1 MSSVTLR
8 IASLSWRWPTS
19 LVTVNCL
26 LMLTLTI
33 LAANALFGGTYPI
46 TFGDFSAA
54 LQGEGDAVTR
64 MIAID
69 HRLPR
74 LLVAIGVG
82 FAFGLAGEIVQ
93 TLLRNPLASPDV
105 IGFTAGASVGAVVA
119 VLISGSTAAI
129 LFGALSG
136 GTMAAVL
143 ILGLAWRHGIR
154 PGQIVL
160 MGIGI
165 TMTLSVVNDLLMT
178 SFTIHDAAD
187 IAKWLVGS
195 LDARSWHDV
204 SLVWCGLLLLAPLCF
219 FSQFSIARLALRDEI
234 ALTLGIG
241 VDRTRLSGFALAV
254 LLVALAVGAAGPL
267 PFVAF
272 VAGPI
277 AHGLTRTM
285 RPSLLT
291 AALIGALV
299 TLGADTAANSLPG
312 GLSLPAGI
320 FTALIGAPV
329 LIWTLFLQ
337 TRKRLQ

>member
-8 IASLSWRWPTS
+8 IASLSWRWPTR
-19 LVTVNCL
+19 LVVVNIL
-26 LMLTLTI
+26 LAVVLAC
-33 LAANALFGGTYPI
+33 LAANALLGGTYPI
-46 TFGDFSAA
+46 TFADLTAA
-54 LQGEGDAVTR
+54 LRGDSDAVTR
-64 MIAID
+64 MIVID
-69 HRLPR
+69 HRLTR

-82 FAFGLAGEIVQ
+82 LAFGLAGEIVQ
-93 TLLRNPLASPDV
+93 TQLRNPLASPDI
-105 IGFTAGASVGAVVA
+105 IGFTAGAGVGAVLA

-136 GTMAAVL
+136 GTLAAVL
-143 ILGLAWRHGIR
+143 ILGLAWNRGIR

-178 SFTIHDAAD
+178 TFTVNDASD

-195 LDARSWHDV
+195 LDARSWQDV
-204 SLVWCGLLLLAPLCF
+204 ILVWIGLLILAPPCF
-219 FSQFSIARLALRDEI
+219 YAQFSIARLALRDET
-234 ALTLGIG
+234 AQTLGIR
-241 VDRTRLSGFALAV
+241 VDRTRLWGFALAV

-291 AALIGALV
+291 AALVGALV
-299 TLGADTAANSLPG
+299 TLGADTAANVLPG

-320 FTALIGAPV
+320 FTALVGAPV

>member
-143 ILGLAWRHGIR
+143 ILGLAWRH
-154 PGQIVL
+154 
-160 MGIGI
+160 
-165 TMTLSVVNDLLMT
+165 
-178 SFTIHDAAD
+178 
-187 IAKWLVGS
+187 
-195 LDARSWHDV
+195 V
-204 SLVWCGLLLLAPLCF
+204 SG
-219 FSQFSIARLALRDEI
+219 
-234 ALTLGIG
+234 
-241 VDRTRLSGFALAV
+241 
-254 LLVALAVGAAGPL
+254 
-267 PFVAF
+267 
-272 VAGPI
+272 
-277 AHGLTRTM
+277 
-285 RPSLLT
+285 
-291 AALIGALV
+291 
-299 TLGADTAANSLPG
+299 
-312 GLSLPAGI
+312 
-320 FTALIGAPV
+320 
-329 LIWTLFLQ
+329 
-337 TRKRLQ
+337 